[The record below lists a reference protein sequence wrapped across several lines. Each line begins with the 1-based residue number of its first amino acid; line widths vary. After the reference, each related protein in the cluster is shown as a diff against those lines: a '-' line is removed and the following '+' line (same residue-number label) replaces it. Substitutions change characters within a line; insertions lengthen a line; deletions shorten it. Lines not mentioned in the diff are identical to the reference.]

1 MGSCHSSFKA
11 TVRPSVLIPPES
23 STFYEASSC
32 YQSRV
37 SRTLD
42 NPDLIQK
49 KLEYFTTLCSARRER
64 MNMST
69 YRTSEDSL
77 TNFLSTFN
85 QVLLGYILL
94 AVVLSTSIEGV
105 LMDSSASDSLVHDDY
120 NFEIKTAMERTKNH
134 TAFMIG
140 IIALTF
146 AAVAFVVVDWAKLK
160 FKHVW
165 DVNVSKN

>member
-1 MGSCHSSFKA
+1 MGRRNLNIF
-11 TVRPSVLIPPES
+11 I
-23 STFYEASSC
+23 
-32 YQSRV
+32 
-37 SRTLD
+37 
-42 NPDLIQK
+42 
-49 KLEYFTTLCSARRER
+49 TLCRARRVK

-69 YRTSEDSL
+69 HRTSEDSL

-94 AVVLSTSIEGV
+94 AVVLSTSMEGV
-105 LMDSSASDSLVHDDY
+105 LMDSSASDPLVHEDY

-134 TAFMIG
+134 TAFMTG

-165 DVNVSKN
+165 DVNVSKNY